1 MTRERFQKIAR
12 WFEWGALA
20 MVAADLILYAAW
32 VVPVD
37 RLAAGEERRHAELSE
52 RLLAETEVI
61 GRLEEF
67 KNAAPQTAQELD
79 TFVNKHIP
87 PRREAYYR
95 AARLMRELADHSGLQ
110 LSGISYKLDPWRD
123 EPLRRLAVEVRVEGP
138 FNALLNF
145 AHELETT
152 KDFVMVE
159 NCNVQGHQGE
169 SLAMRLTAGMYLEP

>member
-52 RLLAETEVI
+52 RLLVETEVI

-67 KNAAPQTAQELD
+67 KNAAPQTALELD

-95 AARLMRELADHSGLQ
+95 AARLMR
-110 LSGISYKLDPWRD
+110 
-123 EPLRRLAVEVRVEGP
+123 AVVGP
-138 FNALLNF
+138 P
-145 AHELETT
+145 
-152 KDFVMVE
+152 
-159 NCNVQGHQGE
+159 
-169 SLAMRLTAGMYLEP
+169 SLAGRAKHQNPTNSSPRYARGTMANRGGIIAWPFR